1 MKKIL
6 AFVLVVLMVLAMSTA
21 AFADEVKDAANY
33 KVLVGAS
40 NMSGSFYSWLA
51 KSCQAEVE
59 KMGIKCDIFDFAS
72 DGSKVPTMI
81 EQAIAGGYTGMILDI
96 PDHDQDIMALLQ
108 EAKDNGVFCVN
119 VNNADPVDGISC
131 NVGLDNYTLG
141 KNIGGAAAKMLPEN
155 AKGLIIKATPGN
167 QGSEDRYNGFIDA
180 LAEAGR
186 KDVEVIAVQNSTDWS
201 KEGAMKVMEDWTQV
215 YADFDFLYAPC
226 DDMACGAVEVCDAA
240 GYDVQKIMFFGIDG
254 LANGCYEV
262 QKGTFAATVLQNAND
277 EAKTAASVLYEMM
290 SGTDTS
296 SRLFALDGTI
306 ITLENVEDVLAMHKA
321 NGMLN

>member
-6 AFVLVVLMVLAMSTA
+6 TLALVALLALSMVS
-21 AFADEVKDAANY
+21 AFAEVEDAANY

-59 KMGIKCDIFDFAS
+59 KLGIKCDIFDFAS
-72 DGSKVPTMI
+72 DDSKVPTMI
-81 EQAIAGGYTGMILDI
+81 EQAITGGYTGMILDI
-96 PDHDQDIMALLQ
+96 PDHDQNIHDLLQ
-108 EAKDNGVFCVN
+108 EALDAGVYTVN
-119 VNNADPVDGISC
+119 VNNADPVDGICC
-131 NVGLDNYTLG
+131 NIGLDNYTLG
-141 KNIGGAAAKMLPEN
+141 KNIGAAAAEMVPEG
-155 AKGLIIKATPGN
+155 AKGLIVKATPGN

-180 LAEAGR
+180 PAEAGR
-186 KDVEVIAVQNSTDWS
+186 DDIEILAVQNSKDWS
-201 KEGAMKVMEDWTQV
+201 KEGTMTVMEDWTQI
-215 YADFDFLYAPC
+215 YDDFDFLYAPC
-226 DDMACGAVEVCDAA
+226 DDMCCGAVEVCEAA

-277 EAKTAASVLYEMM
+277 EATMAAKVLYEMM
-290 SGTDTS
+290 SGADTS

-306 ITLENVEDVLAMHKA
+306 ITLDNVEDVLAMHEA